1 MTAIYRRADKG
12 RGMKRGHQRVKRT
25 DVPQGT
31 WLAFLALAVQVLLP
45 FFVAYEIGLASTP
58 AYAEGTTV
66 ICSAS
71 GSTTAPT
78 PRSANHASH
87 HTLSDGCPICIA
99 LAASHAFTTALPVAL
114 PLPQASS
121 VILRHA
127 ADAPR
132 TFASTA
138 AFYNPRAPPSIA

>member
-1 MTAIYRRADKG
+1 
-12 RGMKRGHQRVKRT
+12 MKKGHQRIKQRPA
-25 DVPQGT
+25 PQGT

-45 FFVAYEIGLASTP
+45 FFVASEIALASAP

-71 GSTTAPT
+71 GSTTAPASN
-78 PRSANHASH
+78 SANHASH

-99 LAASHAFTTALPVAL
+99 LAASHAFTTAPPVAL
-114 PLPQASS
+114 PLPQARA
-121 VILRHA
+121 VVLHHA

-132 TFASTA
+132 AFATTA
-138 AFYNPRAPPSIA
+138 ASYNPRGPPSIA